1 MIKFTD
7 FIDPYAFFISLAIG
21 IFIYYILAPP
31 KKIVIKYPSPENVD
45 NIVYKDETENC
56 YKYKA
61 KEVECPED
69 KSEIK
74 DISNL

>member
-21 IFIYYILAPP
+21 FFIYYILAPP
-31 KKIVIKYPSPENVD
+31 KRVIIKYPTPENSD
-45 NIVYKDETENC
+45 KLTYKDEAENC
-56 YKYKA
+56 YKYKV
-61 KEVECPED
+61 KEVDCPND
-69 KSEIK
+69 KSQIK

>member
-21 IFIYYILAPP
+21 FFIYYILAPP
-31 KKIVIKYPSPENVD
+31 KRIVIKYPNPD
-45 NIVYKDETENC
+45 NTEEVVYKDETENC

-61 KEVECPED
+61 TEVKCPDD
-69 KSEIK
+69 KSQIK